1 MNRLLL
7 SIVLAPLAAGV
18 LRVPGAD
25 SIAAADIWNAFPCAI
40 VGVTVIDVEA
50 GVAWPGQTVLVRDD
64 RVDAIGPADE
74 VSVPSDAVIIDGRG
88 FFLMPGLCDAHVHFV
103 DPEVFGRVMVA
114 NGVLFARDTGM
125 PTAGILEVKD
135 QLNRGA
141 LIGPEIVVTGTIL
154 DGEPPLIPSISLGV
168 STTDAAR
175 AAVRELAQA
184 GVDMIKVYSRLDA
197 DAFLAA
203 VDEAHALGL
212 KVAGHVPDSIPI
224 EQAAAAGLDSSEHL
238 FGFDKLVGR
247 LLGAPVKP
255 YYAGMGVDVVH
266 FLRLGELEPAKLR
279 EALDGLRLSG
289 LSVCPTVV
297 TFEVGTRMTESFS
310 GTFPGSEYVSQTL
323 LDTWRSLWG
332 QQTDLPEFVWQTW
345 AHLVV
350 RLHRAGIPL
359 MVGTDLSTPG
369 TLPGFS
375 VHDEMAIWQDAGI
388 PAADVLRGATLV
400 PARFMG
406 LDDRL
411 GSIGKGKTASMILLR
426 ANPLEDVRNAREIES
441 VFLRGRYYDRKAL
454 DHLLEE
460 ARDLAKR

>member
-1 MNRLLL
+1 
-7 SIVLAPLAAGV
+7 
-18 LRVPGAD
+18 
-25 SIAAADIWNAFPCAI
+25 
-40 VGVTVIDVEA
+40 
-50 GVAWPGQTVLVRDD
+50 
-64 RVDAIGPADE
+64 
-74 VSVPSDAVIIDGRG
+74 
-88 FFLMPGLCDAHVHFV
+88 
-103 DPEVFGRVMVA
+103 MVA

-154 DGEPPLIPSISLGV
+154 DGEPALIPSISLGV

-332 QQTDLPEFVWQTW
+332 QQTDLPEFVWQVW

-350 RLHRAGIPL
+350 ELHRAGIPL

-369 TLPGFS
+369 ALPGFS